1 MASPAEA
8 TGNRQQATVDT
19 ATPPIAPAIPQEAP
33 PLTNPPATLEQVEQ
47 AEQELSQA
55 DKARVAI
62 GGTPG
67 AAVEEPEFEF
77 EDQEPAPPP
86 GPADGVWLPNQ
97 AKAVGGFRKA
107 DRFRPPMPPDFEFT
121 PPEPQRIHNNN

>member
-62 GGTPG
+62 GGAPG
-67 AAVEEPEFEF
+67 AAVEEPAF
-77 EDQEPAPPP
+77 EDEELAAPP

-97 AKAVGGFRKA
+97 AKAAGGPRRA
-107 DRFRPPMPPDFEFT
+107 DRF
-121 PPEPQRIHNNN
+121 